1 MKQKNLSNLILI
13 AYALMMI
20 VSLVSAVDL
29 FKLSHPDLCFGWVM
43 SIAIEISIAAL
54 LMINRSTP
62 GMKSVIYVLGF
73 ITLFQICANTYSAYI
88 HIEDI
93 SPFAEL
99 FALDDWEA
107 IDQKRIL
114 AFATGGVLPAI
125 CLSLIYI
132 QNEVRNSIE
141 NNTITT
147 SNNESENI
155 SENKDCIDTNRE
167 DAQSSPDEAD
177 ESNEQPQESS
187 ISEPVENQPD
197 TTEESSSSPDIPE
210 DSHESPIP
218 ETNSDD
224 NTHEDPVSVSIEE
237 SEGDDKKSSV
247 TKKAK
252 KTSWTKK
259 AKKASGSKNAKKT
272 KKTSGTNK
280 TKKSKTPVETEGS
293 VPDDMQPVEEPSILS
308 KDDNISTTS
317 ESVEDLAN
325 TLNNIRHGRTHTT
338 MDSFTSM
345 Y

>member
-141 NNTITT
+141 NNTITA

-197 TTEESSSSPDIPE
+197 TTEESSDTPE
-210 DSHESPIP
+210 DSHESPIT

-224 NTHEDPVSVSIEE
+224 NTHEDPVSVSTEE

-259 AKKASGSKNAKKT
+259 AKKASGTKNAKKA
-272 KKTSGTNK
+272 KKTSRNNK
-280 TKKSKTPVETEGS
+280 TKKSKTPAETEGPS
-293 VPDDMQPVEEPSILS
+293 TDDMQPAEESSILS
-308 KDDNISTTS
+308 KDDNLSTTS

>member
-114 AFATGGVLPAI
+114 AFTTGGVLPAI

-167 DAQSSPDEAD
+167 DAQSSPDETD

-197 TTEESSSSPDIPE
+197 TTEESSDTSE
-210 DSHESPIP
+210 DSHESPIT

-224 NTHEDPVSVSIEE
+224 NTHEDPVSVSTEE

-259 AKKASGSKNAKKT
+259 AKKASGTKNAKKA
-272 KKTSGTNK
+272 KKTSRNNK
-280 TKKSKTPVETEGS
+280 TKKSKTPAETEG
-293 VPDDMQPVEEPSILS
+293 PTTDDMQHAEESPILS
-308 KDDNISTTS
+308 KDDNLSTTS

-325 TLNNIRHGRTHTT
+325 TLNNIRHGRTHNT

>member
-167 DAQSSPDEAD
+167 DVQSSPDETD
-177 ESNEQPQESS
+177 ESNEQSQESS

-197 TTEESSSSPDIPE
+197 TTEESSDTPE
-210 DSHESPIP
+210 DSHESPIT

-224 NTHEDPVSVSIEE
+224 NTHEDPVSVSTEE

-259 AKKASGSKNAKKT
+259 AKKASGTKNAKKA
-272 KKTSGTNK
+272 KKTSRNNK
-280 TKKSKTPVETEGS
+280 TKKSKTPAETEGPS
-293 VPDDMQPVEEPSILS
+293 TDDVQPAEESSILS
-308 KDDNISTTS
+308 KDDNLSTTS

>member
-114 AFATGGVLPAI
+114 AFTTGGVLPAI

-167 DAQSSPDEAD
+167 DAQSSPDETD

-197 TTEESSSSPDIPE
+197 TTEEPSDTPE
-210 DSHESPIP
+210 DSHESPIT

-224 NTHEDPVSVSIEE
+224 NTHEDPVSVSTEE

-252 KTSWTKK
+252 KTSWAKK
-259 AKKASGSKNAKKT
+259 AKKASGTKNAKKA
-272 KKTSGTNK
+272 KKTSRNNK
-280 TKKSKTPVETEGS
+280 TKKSKTPAETEGS
-293 VPDDMQPVEEPSILS
+293 APGDMQPAEESSILS
-308 KDDNISTTS
+308 KDDNLSTTS

-325 TLNNIRHGRTHTT
+325 TLNNIRHGRTHNT

>member
-114 AFATGGVLPAI
+114 AFTTGGVLPAI

-141 NNTITT
+141 NNTITA

-155 SENKDCIDTNRE
+155 SKNKDCIDTNRE
-167 DAQSSPDEAD
+167 DAQSSPDETD

-197 TTEESSSSPDIPE
+197 TTEESSDTSE
-210 DSHESPIP
+210 DSHESPIT

-224 NTHEDPVSVSIEE
+224 NTHEDPVSVSTEE

-259 AKKASGSKNAKKT
+259 AKKASGTKNAKKA
-272 KKTSGTNK
+272 KKTSRNNK
-280 TKKSKTPVETEGS
+280 TKKSKTPAETEG
-293 VPDDMQPVEEPSILS
+293 PTTDDMQHAEESPILS
-308 KDDNISTTS
+308 KDDNLSTTS

-325 TLNNIRHGRTHTT
+325 TLNNIRHGRTHNT